1 MLPFVQL
8 SGNLTKDPE
17 LRFTAGGKAVA
28 SFTVACNERK
38 LKDGQWTDG
47 QATFV
52 QCTVWDQV
60 AEELLEKTSKG
71 SAVTVTGRL
80 VQRSYETQ
88 EGEKRTVF
96 EVRVDQLAITLKGSQ
111 GSRSTP
117 SKLDDDDPWANP
129 AF

>member
-1 MLPFVQL
+1 MTGTMLVERAR
-8 SGNLTKDPE
+8 SHHTWGGPE
-17 LRFTAGGKAVA
+17 RLP
-28 SFTVACNERK
+28 
-38 LKDGQWTDG
+38 
-47 QATFV
+47 
-52 QCTVWDQV
+52 
-60 AEELLEKTSKG
+60 TST
-71 SAVTVTGRL
+71 SSSVTVTGRL
-80 VQRSYETQ
+80 TQRSYETK